1 MKGFIIS
8 CMIIAFVFTAVI
20 INSFC
25 VKNVINDLV
34 EKVES
39 VDTNYDSYKS
49 LVGLWEKSNFLLKVS
64 SSTKETDKIDDMLSA
79 IKSLYK
85 TGDFS
90 SLEEKKS
97 LLINYMRL
105 IEGHEKINFD
115 NLI

>member
-8 CMIIAFVFTAVI
+8 CVIIIFIFTAVI

-34 EKVES
+34 EKVELI
-39 VDTNYDSYKS
+39 DTNYDSYKS
-49 LVGLWEKSNFLLKVS
+49 LVDLWEKNSFLLKIS

-79 IKSLYK
+79 IKSHYK

-105 IEGHEKINFD
+105 IEEHERINID

>member
-8 CMIIAFVFTAVI
+8 CLVIVFVFTLVI

-25 VKNVINDLV
+25 VINVINDLI
-34 EKVES
+34 EKVETI
-39 VDTNYDSYKS
+39 DTNYESYKN
-49 LVGLWEKSNFLLKVS
+49 LVDLWDKNSFLLKIS

-79 IKSLYK
+79 IMSLYK

-105 IEGHEKINFD
+105 IKEHERINID
-115 NLI
+115 NFI